1 MPSSNPAPA
10 AEEIFDLLTEI
21 GIDAE
26 TLAEADSSTRLR
38 ADLALSSVETTDL
51 QLELTARFGLAVNL
65 WDTEDYT
72 LGRLAELAGAAV
84 SR

>member
-1 MPSSNPAPA
+1 MPSSHPAPA

-21 GIDAE
+21 GLDAE

-72 LGRLAELAGAAV
+72 LGQLAELAGAAV